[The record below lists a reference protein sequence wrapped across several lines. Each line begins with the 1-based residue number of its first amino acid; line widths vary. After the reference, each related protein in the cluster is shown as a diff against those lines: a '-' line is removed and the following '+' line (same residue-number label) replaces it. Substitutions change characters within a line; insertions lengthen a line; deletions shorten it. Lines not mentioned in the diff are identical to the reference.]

1 MVELNRL
8 EALAKEV
15 LDPVD
20 FAYVSLT
27 AGDSDRQN
35 LLGWQETR
43 LRPQMLRDVT
53 AVSTETTLLGHSCR
67 LPIMVAPTAMHRLAC
82 ELGELATAQ
91 AAAEAGAVYVVS
103 AQSTTSIEE
112 ISSAAPTG
120 TRWMQAYMMRD
131 RGITRAMTERA
142 VASGCSAVVLTVD
155 SPGIPHTVSWTDH
168 PINRSLPLPNL
179 FPDVEHP
186 DVLEI
191 ATNYAT
197 DLTFD
202 DLADIRSWTGLP
214 LVVKGV
220 LRGDDA
226 VRCLDSGA
234 DAISVSNHGGRL
246 TPDCVPTS
254 IALAEIA
261 DAVGD
266 RAEIYVDGGI
276 RSGSDVLKALALG
289 ARAVMLGRPIWWGL
303 SIGGRTGALGVL
315 EAFGRDLERAMALCG
330 VTNVSCVPRDLTTR
344 VRSTTTP

>member
-1 MVELNRL
+1 MIELSRL
-8 EALAKEV
+8 EALAEEA

-20 FAYVSLT
+20 FAYVSLA
-27 AGDSDRQN
+27 AGDSARRN
-35 LLGWQETR
+35 LNGWQETR
-43 LRPQMLRDVT
+43 LRPQMLRDVSDTST
-53 AVSTETTLLGHSCR
+53 ATTLLGHSCKT
-67 LPIMVAPTAMHRLAC
+67 PIMVAPTAMHRLAC

-91 AAAEAGAVYVVS
+91 AAADAEAVYVVS
-103 AQSTTSIEE
+103 AQATTSIEE
-112 ISSAAPTG
+112 ISSAAPNG

-131 RGITRAMTERA
+131 RGITRAMIDRA
-142 VASGCSAVVLTVD
+142 AASGCSAVVLTVD
-155 SPGIPHTVSWTDH
+155 SPGIPHTVSWTSA
-168 PINRSLPLPNL
+168 PINRSLALPNL
-179 FPDVEHP
+179 FPDLENP

-202 DLADIRSWTGLP
+202 DLANIKSWTGLP

-226 VRCLDSGA
+226 VRCLESGA
-234 DAISVSNHGGRL
+234 DAVSVSNHGGRL

-254 IALAEIA
+254 IALVEVA

-289 ARAVMLGRPIWWGL
+289 ARAVMVGRPIWWGL
-303 SIGGRTGALGVL
+303 AIDGRRGAFEVL
-315 EAFGRDLERAMALCG
+315 ETLRRDFERAMALCG
-330 VTNVSCVPRDLTTR
+330 VTDPTCVPRDLTTR
-344 VRSTTTP
+344 VRSTGTP